1 MTFIKYQHVQ
11 HFGADETEGL
21 TDGVCYIF
29 PKMDGSN
36 MCAYT
41 EDGETHAVYALTRRD
56 WCAMQ

>member
-41 EDGETHAVYALTRRD
+41 EDGEIRCRSRN
-56 WCAMQ
+56 